1 MPRLRLLAI
10 LPLAVGLILASA
22 GPASAVSTLDYQ
34 QGSGG
39 SFTLINGNQWIASQ
53 YPAGITG
60 GLTSVDLNI
69 WRTGTPTNLTI
80 SVYAAAGGVPSGAA
94 LTSQVLTSAQ
104 ISAIPT
110 SSGSITVTFTNPAPV
125 TSGSQYFIAAT
136 TTSTNPN
143 YFNWDYQVTTGVPS
157 VFSTNQGASWSADV
171 TQLGFATYV
180 DSAWVPPVSPSSG
193 SSGPPSTLTLAAG
206 EGTCEVA
213 TLTGAPSTWARVPS
227 PVQCSRTA
235 FTLLGWSTSSAFPL
249 ELARRQV
256 AAGWGA
262 IDTYINGSRM
272 IFIPAGDYAA
282 LNGSNTLH
290 AVWAPA
296 T

>member
-1 MPRLRLLAI
+1 MPQLRSLAI
-10 LPLAVGLILASA
+10 LPLTAGLLLVNAGTASA
-22 GPASAVSTLDYQ
+22 SSTLDYQ

-39 SFTLINGNQWIASQ
+39 SYTFITGNQWIATR

-80 SVYAAAGGVPSGAA
+80 SVYAAAGGVPSGGA
-94 LTSQVLTSAQ
+94 LTSQALTSAQ

-110 SSGSITVTFTNPAPV
+110 SHGSITVTFTNPAPV
-125 TSGSQYFIAAT
+125 TSGSQYFIAAS

-143 YFNWDYQVTTGVPS
+143 YFNWDYQVTTGVAS
-157 VFSTNQGASWSADV
+157 VYSTNQGANWSADV

-180 DSAWVPPVSPSSG
+180 DSAWVPPVTPSSDT
-193 SSGPPSTLTLAAG
+193 SGPPSTLTLESIG
-206 EGTCEVA
+206 GTCEVA
-213 TLTGAPSTWARVPS
+213 ALTGAASTWTRVPRS
-227 PVQCSRTA
+227 SQCSRTG
-235 FTLLGWSTSSAFPL
+235 FTLLGWSTSRAFPL
-249 ELARRQV
+249 ELAKSQV

-262 IDTYINGSRM
+262 IDTEIDALRM

-282 LNGSNTLH
+282 LNGSNTLY

-296 T
+296 S